1 MQESLKPEKLREE
14 CGVFGIYDQEGGDVA
29 GAAYYAL
36 YALQHRGQ
44 ESCGIAVNED
54 GLITCYTNT
63 GLVNDVFTPTVM
75 AGLPKGRMAV
85 GHVRYGTTG
94 VQPRINAQPISINH
108 IKGAMAL
115 AHNGNLTNAYELR
128 QELEMKGSIFHTTSD
143 TEVIAYEIV
152 NHRIIAPSIEEAVRN
167 AGRLIQE
174 GGAQAIKLEG
184 GEERLPVIKAI
195 LDAEIPIV
203 GHIGLTPQSVNQF
216 GGFKV
221 QGKDLE
227 TARKLIRDAKL
238 LEEAGVF
245 AITLEGVP
253 GALAQKITE
262 SLTIPTIGIGAGKY
276 CDGQVLVVNDALG
289 MTMGHVAKFVKN
301 FANLQPIIQEALLE
315 YKKEVEE
322 GTFPAS
328 EHTYTIKDE
337 VLEKLY

>member
-1 MQESLKPEKLREE
+1 MARVTTATILDKKRKNEKITMLTSYDYSMAAMVDAAGIDMILVGDSLGNVILGYENTLAVTVDDMVHHTRAVCRAAKNAL
-14 CGVFGIYDQEGGDVA
+14 VVA
-29 GAAYYAL
+29 DMPFLSY
-36 YALQHRGQ
+36 
-44 ESCGIAVNED
+44 
-54 GLITCYTNT
+54 
-63 GLVNDVFTPTVM
+63 
-75 AGLPKGRMAV
+75 
-85 GHVRYGTTG
+85 
-94 VQPRINAQPISINH
+94 H
-108 IKGAMAL
+108 I
-115 AHNGNLTNAYELR
+115 
-128 QELEMKGSIFHTTSD
+128 
-143 TEVIAYEIV
+143 
-152 NHRIIAPSIEEAVRN
+152 SIEEAVRN

-262 SLTIPTIGIGAGKY
+262 SLTIPTIGIGAGNY

-289 MTMGHVAKFVKN
+289 MTMGHVAKFVKK
-301 FANLQPIIQEALLE
+301 FANLQPMIQEALLE